1 MQFPSHISFVF
12 LLSFALCVILTRIL
26 IILLP
31 KCGIVDAP
39 SERRQH
45 KKITP
50 RGGGIA
56 VITAF
61 SAGFAIID
69 HMWLGGAYTGS
80 ILAPL
85 WMIGII
91 SFYDDIR
98 HVNVALRLMLQILA
112 AAYLAYNFLL
122 PYSLFHDEL
131 PPGVDFVIAF
141 FAFAAFVN
149 IYNFMDGI
157 DGMTSSVSIHLS
169 VTILIICLLRYDVI
183 NHVELVFAIAL
194 LTLACSLAFI
204 IYNWYPAHI
213 FLGDIGS
220 ITFGLL
226 IGLDLMLIASSGE
239 RLFVAALIAPLYY
252 LADGGMTILIRAL
265 RGEKV
270 WLPHLNHFFQQA
282 IRKRLTH
289 GKIMTEVILCN
300 YWLMML
306 SIGALFYPVISL
318 MLAMLI
324 VIRVLLKFS
333 EKS

>member
-1 MQFPSHISFVF
+1 MMQFSYHILYVF
-12 LLSFALCVILTRIL
+12 LLSFALCVLFTRTL
-26 IILLP
+26 VKFLP

-39 SERRQH
+39 SARRQH
-45 KKITP
+45 KKVTP
-50 RGGGIA
+50 RGGGLA

-61 SAGFAIID
+61 TIGFAIID
-69 HMWLGGAYTGS
+69 HLWLGGIYSARV
-80 ILAPL
+80 LAPL
-85 WMIGII
+85 WMIGLI

-98 HVNVALRLMLQILA
+98 HVNVVLRLLLQLIV

-122 PYSLFHDEL
+122 PYSLFHDGL
-131 PPGVDFVIAF
+131 PPGVDFIIAF
-141 FAFAAFVN
+141 FAFTAFVN

-157 DGMTSSVSIHLS
+157 DGMTSSMSIHLS
-169 VTILIICLLRYDVI
+169 LTILLICFLRHDVI
-183 NHVELVFAIAL
+183 NHVELVETIAL
-194 LTLACSLAFI
+194 LTLACSLAFV
-204 IYNWYPAHI
+204 IYNWHPAHI

-226 IGLDLMLIASSGE
+226 IGLNLMLIASSGE
-239 RLFVAALIAPLYY
+239 RLFVAAIIAPLYY
-252 LADGGMTILIRAL
+252 LGDGGMTILIRAL

-289 GKIMTEVILCN
+289 RKIMTEVILCN

-306 SIGALFYPVISL
+306 SVGALFYPVISL
-318 MLAMLI
+318 IIAMLI

-333 EKS
+333 EK